1 MNITTIQTQYIDLDN
16 KLVILFNSPVE
27 EELVFHET
35 GSLHGKKLRYRDYKK
50 VRAELHYSEFF
61 QCRPTCNVSSKLF
74 EKVLLEASTEV
85 DNNNLN
91 TSISI
96 IELNQHVKVY
106 KIKYM
111 TVNTTFVKFSDGN
124 IILLEDTV
132 D

>member
-1 MNITTIQTQYIDLDN
+1 MNVTTIQTQYIHLDN
-16 KLVILFNSPVE
+16 KLVILFNSPVDN
-27 EELVFHET
+27 ELVFREIDRVQDR
-35 GSLHGKKLRYRDYKK
+35 KLRYRDYKK

-91 TSISI
+91 TSVSI
-96 IELNQHVKVY
+96 TELNQHVKVY